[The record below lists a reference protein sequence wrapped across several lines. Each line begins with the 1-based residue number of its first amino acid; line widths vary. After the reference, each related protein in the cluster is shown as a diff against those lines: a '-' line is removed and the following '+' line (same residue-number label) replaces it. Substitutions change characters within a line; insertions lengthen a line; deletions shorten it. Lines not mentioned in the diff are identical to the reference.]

1 MGKIGLNTW
10 FQNSNIMFTYIFFSF
25 FSQISCFFFL
35 NYFTDIIDRPLLPPP
50 PLPPLL
56 SPPLFPAL
64 PWCCVNMIMDFK
76 SSLLIIL
83 CNVHMFSYPSI
94 ICPGV
99 ILCVGNLSEYICIR
113 KHIKCCLTKT
123 SSIPSFIKIIL

>member
-10 FQNSNIMFTYIFFSF
+10 FQNSNSMFTYFFLVFFLKFLFFFSKLF
-25 FSQISCFFFL
+25 YWHYWSTIVA
-35 NYFTDIIDRPLLPPP
+35 PP

-83 CNVHMFSYPSI
+83 CNMHMFSYPSI
-94 ICPGV
+94 ICSGV
-99 ILCVGNLSEYICIR
+99 IFCVGNLSENIGIR
-113 KHIKCCLTKT
+113 KHIKCCLTKS
-123 SSIPSFIKIIL
+123 SSIPNFIKIIL